1 MKLTISVSTLKRT
14 VEAADLTAALAI
26 QLTEEIAVEDK
37 GPVELTV
44 RKFADWSPTARAV
57 FFDLWAAA
65 KQSRVVTAKV
75 KKATYGE
82 PLDFVLSFLGDT
94 PGEDEVADWVTEA
107 AAMVAACYAETE
119 RAKCAAAVVKRLE
132 EVGSTKLTEA
142 QFLARV
148 AEAAGDDDSS
158 RKGGGGLNPTLLA
171 ADFLERQLSTPTY
184 QSLPSGSR
192 TLHYFAGSFYAWD
205 YSWIA
210 IVPEEM
216 RARVTRDLQD
226 HSGVSKV
233 TTALVSNVQLN
244 LQGLCLVEGADQPLP
259 FYIDEYGPPTRTTQ
273 RKMLA
278 FQNGLIDLESVAAG
292 KDPELL
298 PHDSRWFGT
307 SVLPFNFDP
316 EAKCKEFK
324 KFLYRIL
331 ERNPETGKALTQGDR
346 RLWVLQEWFGYT
358 LLCDAR
364 FQKFLLMVGEGSN
377 GKGVI
382 QNLWIQMLGQENVA
396 HVSLDQLSE
405 RFALQPLLGKMA
417 NICGD
422 LCEIDAVAEG
432 VLKRL
437 TGQDNITVDIKNR
450 PPVTM
455 APSVKLI
462 FGTNALPRFADKS
475 RGIWRRLMAMP
486 FRVVIPD
493 AEQDETLTEKL
504 TAELPGIVNWAIAGL
519 RRLLGQGHF
528 SHCAVCTEVARKHR
542 LDCDPVAQFLD
553 ECGIHPPPPGG
564 GARRVLVDELY
575 KQYAEW
581 SQGGGFKAKSKNT
594 FNRQIGKL
602 EGVTNDRATKKD
614 ATGKRPY
621 FWNGIGTLLP
631 LPAACPGTEDQ
642 DENGQA
648 EDAA

>member
-1 MKLTISVSTLKRT
+1 MKLIISVSTLKRT
-14 VEAADLTAALAI
+14 VEAADLTAEIAI
-26 QLTEEIAVEDK
+26 QLTKEIAVEPK
-37 GPVELTV
+37 GPVELNV
-44 RKFADWSPTARAV
+44 RKFADWSPTARTV
-57 FFDLWAAA
+57 FFDLWAAV

-75 KKATYGE
+75 KKATYSE
-82 PLDFVLSFLGDT
+82 PLDFELSVLDDT
-94 PGEDEVADWVTEA
+94 PGEDEIAGWVTEA
-107 AAMVAACYAETE
+107 AAMVAVCYAETE

-142 QFLARV
+142 EFLARV

-158 RKGGGGLNPTLLA
+158 RKGGGGPNPTLLA
-171 ADFLERQLSTPTY
+171 ADFLERQLATPTY
-184 QSLPSGSR
+184 QSLPSGSQ

-205 YSWIA
+205 LAWIA

-226 HSGVSKV
+226 HSGVNKV

-259 FYIDEYGPPTRTTQ
+259 FYIDEYGPPTQTTQ

-292 KDPELL
+292 KVPELQ

-307 SVLPFNFDP
+307 SVLPFNYDP
-316 EAKCKEFK
+316 KAKCKQFK

-331 ERNPETGKALTQGDR
+331 ERDPKSGIALTVGDR

-382 QNLWIQMLGQENVA
+382 QNLWIRMLGQENVS

-475 RGIWRRLMAMP
+475 RGVWRRLMAMP
-486 FRVVIPD
+486 FRVVLPD

-504 TAELPGIVNWAIAGL
+504 TAELPGILNWAIAGL
-519 RRLLGQGHF
+519 RRLLEQGHF
-528 SHCAVCTEVARKHR
+528 SACVVCTDAARRHQ
-542 LDCDPVAQFLD
+542 LDCDPVAQFID
-553 ECGIHPPPPGG
+553 ECGIHPPPSCGG
-564 GARRVLVDELY
+564 TRWVLKDELY
-575 KQYAEW
+575 QEYSEW
-581 SQGGGFKAKSKNT
+581 SENGGFKAKSKNS

-602 EGVTNDRATKKD
+602 PGVAEHRSAQADP
-614 ATGKRPY
+614 TGKRPY
-621 FWNGIGTLLP
+621 HWTGIGKLLP
-631 LPAACPGTEDQ
+631 LPTPTADPEDE
-642 DENGQA
+642 DAQA